1 MQVTLP
7 EIAAAAVTAVTLHM
21 SEIKDKRIERWIAE
35 GMEIN
40 AANTSCPRSV
50 PPKLCTETR
59 LCAPLA

>member
-50 PPKLCTETR
+50 TPKLS
-59 LCAPLA
+59 